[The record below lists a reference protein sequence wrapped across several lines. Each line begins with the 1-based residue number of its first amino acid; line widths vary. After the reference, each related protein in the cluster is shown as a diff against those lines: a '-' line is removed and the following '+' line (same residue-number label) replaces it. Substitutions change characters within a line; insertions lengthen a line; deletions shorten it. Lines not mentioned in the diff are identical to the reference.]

1 MGEDGAVTETSVT
14 DLYRSLVDDSPLMLL
29 AIRPDGTIVFAS
41 EAARSVV
48 GRQKTD
54 LVGTNVVD
62 YLHPDDVERAVY
74 QLSVSEGPGLTP
86 GITRFRVAHADGTWL
101 PLEVHAA
108 YVGAGEERLIGVYA
122 RNGLHQVFLE
132 DVMALLLNG
141 ASRAEALTTVCDVVQ
156 WSDVGSQIAISWADE
171 AGDHQVSTGLPA
183 TLGGGD
189 LGAVKRVEDNP
200 WLRSRSNVASEQGTA
215 DDLDEQRATFA
226 AELGLRSFWIEPVV
240 WSSADSR
247 PPALVTIWTQ
257 PDRSPQI
264 HAYGMGVARSIV
276 ELILRWTEQTT
287 QLDRA
292 ARLDPL
298 TGLANRRAFFDALE
312 ATTTGGSI
320 LYCDLDRFKPVN
332 DELGHAAGDQILR
345 LVARRLEGCVRGI
358 DLVARLGGDEFG
370 VICGGASRAEAGAV
384 AERIAAALQQ
394 PFPVSEQYVT
404 ISVSVGVASSS
415 NRLDERLLEAA
426 DRALGGAKAGGRA
439 AVRFAEPA

>member
-1 MGEDGAVTETSVT
+1 VTETPEK
-14 DLYRSLVDDSPLMLL
+14 DLYRSLVDDGPLMLL
-29 AIRPDGTIVFAS
+29 AIRQDGTIVFSS
-41 EAARSVV
+41 EAAQSVV
-48 GRQKTD
+48 GRQTAD

-62 YLHPDDVERAVY
+62 YLHPDDVDRAIY
-74 QLSVSEGPGLTP
+74 QLTVSQGPGLTP
-86 GITRFRVAHADGTWL
+86 GITRFRVSHADGSWL

-108 YVGAGEERLIGVYA
+108 FVDSGGERLIGVYA
-122 RNGLHQVFLE
+122 RNGLRQVFLE
-132 DVMALLLNG
+132 DVMTLLLTG
-141 ASRAEALTTVCDVVQ
+141 ASRAEALAPACNVIQ
-156 WSDVGSQIAISWADE
+156 WSDVGSQIAISWSDE
-171 AGDHQVSTGLPA
+171 AGDHQVGTGLPLA
-183 TLGGGD
+183 LGGGD
-189 LGAVKRVEDNP
+189 LRTVKRAEHNP
-200 WLRSRSNVASEQGTA
+200 WLRSRSSGSSEQGTT
-215 DDLDEQRATFA
+215 DDLDDRRAGLA
-226 AELGLRSFWIEPVV
+226 KELGLRSYWVEPVA
-240 WSSADSR
+240 WSNADSR
-247 PPALVTIWTQ
+247 PPALVTVWTQ

-332 DELGHAAGDQILR
+332 DQLGHAAGDQILR

-358 DLVARLGGDEFG
+358 DLVARLGGDEFA

-394 PFPVSEQYVT
+394 PFPVSERYVT

-415 NRLDERLLEAA
+415 NRLDETLLEAA
-426 DRALGGAKAGGRA
+426 DRALGGAKAEGRA
-439 AVRFAEPA
+439 AVRFAEPV